1 MAMENRL
8 KRKLADGALTF
19 CLGVNQARTPN
30 IAMIAAAAGFD
41 AIYIDLEH
49 NPTSLET
56 ASMLCVAAIAAGIT
70 PMVRIGSQD
79 GHLAARVLDG
89 GAQGLMV
96 PHINSSAEAEAIV
109 TACRFPPVGH
119 RSVGG
124 AGPAL
129 GYKPM
134 PQADVSDFL
143 NRETLLLAMLETP
156 EAIEVAESIAA
167 VPGIDGLHIG
177 SNDLCSEMGIPG
189 KYHDPRYLRAV
200 EAAGR
205 AARAHGKSLGIGGVL
220 FDHELQTELV
230 RLGARYLTAGNDVGY
245 LLRAARVDIER
256 MRTIPV
262 PRI

>member
-1 MAMENRL
+1 MENRL
-8 KRKLADGALTF
+8 KHRLAADELTF

-30 IAMIAAAAGFD
+30 VAMIAAAAGFD
-41 AIYIDLEH
+41 AIYVDLEH

-56 ASMLCVAAIAAGIT
+56 CSMLCIAALGAGIT

-96 PHINSSAEAEAIV
+96 PHINSPAEAEAIV
-109 TACRFPPVGH
+109 VACRFPPIGH

-129 GYKPM
+129 GYRRM
-134 PQADVSDFL
+134 PQGEVSDFL

-156 EAIEVAESIAA
+156 EAIERADAIAA

-177 SNDLCSEMGIPG
+177 SNDLTSEMGIPG
-189 KYHDPRYLRAV
+189 KYLDTRYLAAV
-200 EAAGR
+200 ERAGK
-205 AARAHGKSLGIGGVL
+205 AARSRGKCLGIGGVL
-220 FDHELQTELV
+220 FDHELQVELV
-230 RLGARYLTAGNDVGY
+230 RLGARYLTAGNDVQY
-245 LLRAARVDIER
+245 LLRGATADVER

-262 PRI
+262 PR

>member
-1 MAMENRL
+1 MENRL

-30 IAMIAAAAGFD
+30 IIMIAAAAGFD
-41 AIYIDLEH
+41 AIYVDLEH

-56 ASMLCVAAIAAGIT
+56 ASMLCVAAISAGIT

-96 PHINSSAEAEAIV
+96 PHINSAAEAEAIV
-109 TACRFPPVGH
+109 TACRFPPIGH

-129 GYKPM
+129 GYRAM
-134 PQADVSDFL
+134 PQTEVSDFL
-143 NRETLLLAMLETP
+143 NHETLLLAMLETP

-189 KYHDPRYLRAV
+189 KYRDPRYLAAV
-200 EAAGR
+200 ERAGM
-205 AARAHGKSLGIGGVL
+205 AARAHGKCLGIGGIL
-220 FDHELQTELV
+220 FDHELQTEIV
-230 RLGARYLTAGNDVGY
+230 RLGARYLTAGNDVQY
-245 LLRAARVDIER
+245 LLRGARADVER
-256 MRTIPV
+256 MRTLPV
-262 PRI
+262 PRL

>member
-1 MAMENRL
+1 MQNSL
-8 KRKLADGALTF
+8 KRKLADDTLTF

-41 AIYIDLEH
+41 AIYVDLEH

-56 ASMLCVAAIAAGIT
+56 CSMLCVAAIGAGVT
-70 PMVRIGSQD
+70 PIVRIGAQD
-79 GHLAARVLDG
+79 GPLAARVLDG

-96 PHINSSAEAEAIV
+96 PHINSAEDAESIV

-129 GYKPM
+129 GYQQM
-134 PQADVSDFL
+134 PQAEVSDFL

-156 EAIEVAESIAA
+156 EAIEVAEAIAA

-189 KYHDPRYLRAV
+189 QYRDPRYLRAV
-200 EAAGR
+200 ERAGR
-205 AARAHGKSLGIGGVL
+205 AARDQGKCLGIGGIL
-220 FDHELQTELV
+220 FDHELQTEIV
-230 RLGARYLTAGNDVGY
+230 RLGARYLTAGNDVQY
-245 LLRAARVDIER
+245 LLRGARADVQR

-262 PRI
+262 PPR

>member
-1 MAMENRL
+1 MENRL
-8 KRKLADGALTF
+8 KRKLAAGDLTF
-19 CLGVNQARTPN
+19 CMGVNQARTPN
-30 IAMIAAAAGFD
+30 VTMIAAAAGFD
-41 AIYIDLEH
+41 AIYVDLEH

-56 ASMLCVAAIAAGIT
+56 ASMLCVAAIGAGIT

-79 GHLAARVLDG
+79 GHLAARMLDG

-96 PHINSSAEAEAIV
+96 PHINSVTEAEAIV
-109 TACRFPPVGH
+109 TACRFPPLGH

-129 GYKPM
+129 GYKQM
-134 PQADVSDFL
+134 PQGEISDFL

-156 EAIEVAESIAA
+156 EAIEQAEAIAA

-177 SNDLCSEMGIPG
+177 SNDLCSEMRIPG

-200 EAAGR
+200 EIAGK
-205 AARAHGKSLGIGGVL
+205 AARSRGKSLGIGGVL

-230 RLGARYLTAGNDVGY
+230 RLGARYLTAGHDVTY
-245 LLRAARVDIER
+245 LLRGARADVER

-262 PRI
+262 PRT

>member
-1 MAMENRL
+1 MENRL
-8 KRKLADGALTF
+8 KCKLADDALTF
-19 CLGVNQARTPN
+19 CMGVNQARTPN

-41 AIYIDLEH
+41 AIYVDLEH

-56 ASMLCVAAIAAGIT
+56 ASMLCVAAIGAGIT

-96 PHINSSAEAEAIV
+96 PHIDSATEAEAIV
-109 TACRFPPVGH
+109 TACRFPPIGH

-129 GYKPM
+129 GYKSM
-134 PQADVSDFL
+134 PQGEISDFL

-156 EAIEVAESIAA
+156 EAIEQADAIAA

-177 SNDLCSEMGIPG
+177 SNDLCSEMGVPG

-200 EAAGR
+200 ETAGR
-205 AARAHGKSLGIGGVL
+205 AARSRGKSLGIGGVL

-230 RLGARYLTAGNDVGY
+230 RLGARYLTAGHDVTY
-245 LLRAARVDIER
+245 LLRGARADVER
-256 MRTIPV
+256 MKTIPV
-262 PRI
+262 PRN